1 MLKSAAR
8 ISPGERLMVRP
19 QCTGQEMRVQTS
31 GVPTTPE
38 GNPTWQTTAC
48 GTLYGRCALKDP
60 VLAGANNP
68 VREPNWGRL
77 VGPLNRLANIRGT
90 PEIGM

>member
-1 MLKSAAR
+1 MYGTGNEGADIRGANYTGRQSYMANYCMRHTL
-8 ISPGERLMVRP
+8 RP
-19 QCTGQEMRVQTS
+19 LCI
-31 GVPTTPE
+31 E
-38 GNPTWQTTAC
+38 G
-48 GTLYGRCALKDP
+48 P

-77 VGPLNRLANIRGT
+77 VGQLNRLANIRGT